1 MCVFLIQSSVKLG
14 KILYIPQ
21 CVAKIYKEKKPQ
33 KAHIRSLFTFFVK
46 E

>member
-21 CVAKIYKEKKPQ
+21 CVAKIYKEKTQ